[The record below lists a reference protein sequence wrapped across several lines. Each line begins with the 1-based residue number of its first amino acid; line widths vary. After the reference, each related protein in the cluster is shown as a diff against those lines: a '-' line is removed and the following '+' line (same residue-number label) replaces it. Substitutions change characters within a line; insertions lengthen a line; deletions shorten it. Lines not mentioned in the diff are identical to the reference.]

1 MGSLFTYRSVPFG
14 PMREIIEW
22 IGRRCTGRAMKV
34 NVIVETAETVSKE
47 EDVSSL
53 LFFLRR
59 Q

>member
-1 MGSLFTYRSVPFG
+1 
-14 PMREIIEW
+14 
-22 IGRRCTGRAMKV
+22 MKV